1 MIRTGFVSIVILLS
15 LAGTVTSAA
24 AQDAEQE
31 PSLPTASPTAAATDP
46 TLAGSITGTVRFTDG
61 RPSPRRTVQIESADG
76 TYRNSATTDA
86 EGVYVFK
93 GLADGR
99 YYVGGFHP
107 SRIPPEAVTSGEI
120 VANPNTT
127 QESVQALGA
136 APLVRVVDIVD
147 GAAITGIDFTI
158 TDIGP
163 EVVEGPEVDG
173 RQIDGARPI
182 LPATGT
188 SSPTDANSRVRWIAP
203 SVLVL
208 ASLALTTSILRGF
221 TRR

>member
-1 MIRTGFVSIVILLS
+1 MIRTRFVSIVILLS

-24 AQDAEQE
+24 AQDAEEE

-46 TLAGSITGTVRFTDG
+46 TPGGSITGAVRFTDG

-86 EGVYVFK
+86 DGVYVFK

-107 SRIPPEAVTSGEI
+107 SRIPPEAVASGEI

-136 APLVRVVDIVD
+136 TPLVRIVDIVD
-147 GAAITGIDFTI
+147 GATITGIDFTI

-163 EVVEGPEVDG
+163 EIVEGPEVDG
-173 RQIDGARPI
+173 R
-182 LPATGT
+182 
-188 SSPTDANSRVRWIAP
+188 
-203 SVLVL
+203 
-208 ASLALTTSILRGF
+208 
-221 TRR
+221 